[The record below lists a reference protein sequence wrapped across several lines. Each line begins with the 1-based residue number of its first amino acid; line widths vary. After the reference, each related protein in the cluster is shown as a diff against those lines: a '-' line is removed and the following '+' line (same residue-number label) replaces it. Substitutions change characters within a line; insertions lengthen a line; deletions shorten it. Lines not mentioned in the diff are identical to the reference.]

1 MERVKLAVLI
11 SGRGSNLQSLIDAC
25 AAPDFPAEIAI
36 VISNR
41 PDAYGIERAKRAGLK
56 TEIIDHKN
64 FSTREDFETALQHSL
79 AQYPVDMICLA
90 GFMRVLT
97 EKFVSA
103 WEDRIINIHPSLLP
117 KYPGLHTHQRAI
129 EAGDQ
134 ESGCTIHFVTAGMDE
149 GPVILQ
155 KSVPIQAGDTP
166 DTLAARIL
174 DVEHR
179 AYPEAVRILAEGL
192 LKSAGTRT
200 NIPA

>member
-1 MERVKLAVLI
+1 
-11 SGRGSNLQSLIDAC
+11 
-25 AAPDFPAEIAI
+25 
-36 VISNR
+36 
-41 PDAYGIERAKRAGLK
+41 
-56 TEIIDHKN
+56 
-64 FSTREDFETALQHSL
+64 
-79 AQYPVDMICLA
+79 
-90 GFMRVLT
+90 MRVLT
-97 EKFVSA
+97 EKFVTA

-134 ESGCTIHFVTAGMDE
+134 ESGCTIHFVIAGMDE

-155 KSVPIQAGDTP
+155 KSVPVQPGDTP

-174 DVEHR
+174 AVEHT
-179 AYPEAVRILAEGL
+179 AYPEAVRNLDEGL